1 MEITFSQNV
10 SYSLDLS
17 KGSLIRELADHL
29 DITVKEMRRLVDRQT
44 LFELHDDAML
54 QWLETKRKQWEET
67 ESQEIDIDQITWS

>member
-10 SYSLDLS
+10 NYSLDLS

-29 DITVKEMRRLVDRQT
+29 DITVKEMRNLVDKGM

-54 QWLETKRKQWEET
+54 KWMESKRKSWDET
-67 ESQEIDIDQITWS
+67 SSEEIDIDQITW